1 MSRRLFTILLTL
13 LFLLSTTSAQCNT
26 DQNPYCKGN
35 SKLESLC
42 CPYPNVCYWADR
54 QGTPACCPAGR
65 SCQGADGIISV
76 PSQPDQTTI
85 YQTPTLAPTP
95 TTEQEYTTTTSYP
108 VAPTT
113 QGGGTTVVVVPTTS
127 NQAPTLTTTV
137 FPASGIETTVA
148 SVYQSATAAVGSI
161 ITGVATTVIQVFD
174 NAGNEIHGS
183 LIAAGLTSGGLSLW
197 LLV

>member
-1 MSRRLFTILLTL
+1 MSRRLPSILLTL
-13 LFLLSTTSAQCNT
+13 LLTLSTTSAQCNT

-54 QGTPACCPAGR
+54 QGTPACCPAGQ

-76 PSQPDQTTI
+76 PSQPDQT
-85 YQTPTLAPTP
+85 PTLAPAP
-95 TTEQEYTTTTSYP
+95 TTQQEYTTITSYP

-113 QGGGTTVVVVPTTS
+113 QGGGTVVVVPTTN

-137 FPASGIETTVA
+137 YPGGGIATTVA
-148 SVYQSATAAVGSI
+148 SVYQGVTATVGSVI
-161 ITGVATTVIQVFD
+161 AGAATTVIQVFN
-174 NAGNEIHGS
+174 NAGNEIRGS
-183 LIAAGLTSGGLSLW
+183 LIAACVTAGGLSLW
-197 LLV
+197 LFV